1 MSIKID
7 KILSY
12 LIIFI
17 PITLITGPLIPEIII
32 FITVLLF
39 LYLVFIYKKFSYFK
53 NIYSY
58 FFLLFFVCINLKSF
72 FVEDIFL
79 SLKSTFF
86 YFRFYL
92 LSLAVWY
99 VLDVNKK
106 FPKHFLNFFLISLF
120 FLIFDSLVQFLLG
133 NNILGWEKIHPLRI
147 SGFFGDELV
156 LGSFLVRF
164 LPLVVGLY
172 VFINYEKFKFKKI
185 LFLFFI
191 IFFIYMGI
199 IISGDRTA
207 FYLSLLFLPFLIQL
221 RHISY
226 FKNKIFYIGIIFVF
240 ILSASIMSNENLKN
254 RLIKSTINSIISK
267 SNNNEFKITLFSHN
281 HESHIKTAIKI
292 FKDNKMTG
300 VGVKQFRNF
309 CNVKKY
315 YIDKHSCATHPHNV
329 YAQVLSELGI
339 IGFSFL
345 ITYLFYIILNIF
357 RAILNK
363 NKTTKTFL
371 NIFVLSAILI
381 NLFPF
386 APSGNFFNNWLS
398 IIYFFPLGF
407 YFYSRKI
414 Q

>member
-1 MSIKID
+1 MITKID

-32 FITVLLF
+32 FITVTLF
-39 LYLVFIYKKFSYFK
+39 LYQVISRNKFIYFK

-58 FFLLFFVCINLKSF
+58 FFLVFFIFINLKSF

-106 FPKHFLNFFLISLF
+106 FPKHFLNLFLVSLF
-120 FLIFDSLVQFLLG
+120 FLIFDSLIQFLLG
-133 NNILGWEKIHPLRI
+133 NNILGWEKIHPQRI

-172 VFINYEKFKFKKI
+172 IFVNYKKLNLKKI

-191 IFFIYMGI
+191 VFLIYLGI
-199 IISGDRTA
+199 AISGDRTA
-207 FYLSLLFLPFLIQL
+207 FYLSILFLPFLIKL
-221 RHISY
+221 NHISY
-226 FKNKIFYIGIIFVF
+226 FKDKIFYFGIIFVF
-240 ILSASIMSNENLKN
+240 ILSAIVISNENLQN
-254 RLIKSTINSIISK
+254 RLIKSTMNSIMSK
-267 SNNNEFKITLFSHN
+267 SDNNIFNLTLFSHN

-292 FKDNKMTG
+292 FKNNKMTG

-309 CNVKKY
+309 CNDKRY
-315 YIDKHSCATHPHNV
+315 YVDKHSCATHPHNA

-339 IGFSFL
+339 IGFLFL
-345 ITYLFYIILNIF
+345 AIYLFYIIFKIF
-357 RAILNK
+357 GALFNK
-363 NKTTKTFL
+363 NNNSKTFL

-381 NLFPF
+381 NLFPL

-407 YFYSRKI
+407 YFYSRSI
-414 Q
+414 Y